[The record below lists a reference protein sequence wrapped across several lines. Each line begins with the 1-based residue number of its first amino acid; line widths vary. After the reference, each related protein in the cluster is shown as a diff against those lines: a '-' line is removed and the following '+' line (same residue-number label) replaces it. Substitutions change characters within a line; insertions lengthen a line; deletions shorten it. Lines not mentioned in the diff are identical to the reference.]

1 MAGLPTRQTR
11 PRIILK
17 YAQSIDGRISTA
29 TGHSRG
35 LSSEPEL
42 VFTHALRSVCDGILV
57 GIRTVTEDNPQ
68 LTVRYVQGRNPRRV
82 IVDPSLRL
90 PRETN
95 IYRDPQGAIL
105 VYDPERST
113 DRIKELTSQGFVL
126 VTARCGP
133 DRRSLDLDG
142 FLGQLRQNMTIE
154 TLLVEGGGYVIT
166 SFLRARVVDRLVVT
180 VCPRIIG
187 SGLDSVGQL
196 DVLTVEQALRI
207 RKMQTYNVG
216 EDYVLIGEPE
226 L

>member
-1 MAGLPTRQTR
+1 
-11 PRIILK
+11 
-17 YAQSIDGRISTA
+17 
-29 TGHSRG
+29 
-35 LSSEPEL
+35 
-42 VFTHALRSVCDGILV
+42 
-57 GIRTVTEDNPQ
+57 
-68 LTVRYVQGRNPRRV
+68 
-82 IVDPSLRL
+82 
-90 PRETN
+90 
-95 IYRDPQGAIL
+95 
-105 VYDPERST
+105 
-113 DRIKELTSQGFVL
+113 
-126 VTARCGP
+126 
-133 DRRSLDLDG
+133 
-142 FLGQLRQNMTIE
+142 MTIE